1 MNQTTMN
8 ATSNNTELF
17 YDFLPRL
24 VRSGNME
31 VNVERHEVF
40 ITDGALALLTLEL
53 NDAMEP
59 KRIMKTLRALRAFLQ
74 LLEIRASPNLN
85 PASDRSIED
94 IMRAARQKVKSV
106 EKSTKV
112 TAVHVVDQA
121 PPHDLMMTILYVQK
135 RWFWRNKEKVKVL
148 TYGDNG

>member
-1 MNQTTMN
+1 MNT
-8 ATSNNTELF
+8 TSNNTELF

-24 VRSGNME
+24 VASGNME

-74 LLEIRASPNLN
+74 LLEIRATDVTSVH
-85 PASDRSIED
+85 DRSIED

-121 PPHDLMMTILYVQK
+121 PPHDLMMTILYMQK
-135 RWFWRNKEKVKVL
+135 RWFGRNKEKVKVL
-148 TYGDNG
+148 TYGNNG